1 MQQSYINDLYQE
13 WFDHHVREVY
23 RHYEENVVAP
33 AEKELFHCFRG
44 IHIAFKAE
52 IDDPLRHRYFKGFK
66 VTDTKPSIKGTYHAG
81 NISIGPHPTLA
92 IKIDKDIATIVFYET
107 NRCESKS
114 IREANRDSFVG
125 IERFLDNDRVIYAL
139 RYFNDN
145 FCIEKYNITTL
156 MSLGID
162 LIGEAIYALYDIF
175 DKINRGEVTFRT
187 PINLIRDRILIG
199 EDKDDVKK
207 HLRALYP
214 FVDPM
219 VYEDLCSLYWD
230 SVSFIRDLLD
240 SRDSS
245 NDYYNFRSPD
255 DYATRIN
262 KNALKVREDFYR
274 LDYGDRIYE
283 VDITNR
289 TFKVTKGHEVSKGP
303 EYRGYDIDDLVPT
316 VLFILSPEQ
325 TSDIDCLE
333 VLKRIRH
340 YLKTALLR
348 IETLTLITSP

>member
-13 WFDHHVREVY
+13 WFDHHVIEVY

-33 AEKELFHCFRG
+33 AEKELFCCFRG

-66 VTDTKPSIKGTYHAG
+66 VTDTKPSMKGTYHAG
-81 NISIGPHPTLA
+81 NTSIGPHPTLA
-92 IKIDKDIATIVFYET
+92 IKIDKDITTIVFHE
-107 NRCESKS
+107 CEAK
-114 IREANRDSFVG
+114 RDSFVG
-125 IERFLDNDRVIYAL
+125 IERFLDNDRIVYAL

-145 FCIEKYNITTL
+145 SSIEKYNITTV

-162 LIGEAIYALYDIF
+162 LIGEAIYALYEIF
-175 DKINRGEVTFRT
+175 AKINRGEVTFRT
-187 PINLIRDRILIG
+187 PMNLIRDRILIG

-214 FVDPM
+214 FVDHT

-230 SVSFIRDLLD
+230 SVFFIRDLLC

-245 NDYYNFRSPD
+245 NDYYNFRSPY

-289 TFKVTKGHEVSKGP
+289 TFKVSKGP
-303 EYRGYDIDDLVPT
+303 EYRDHDVDDLVPT
-316 VLFILSPEQ
+316 VLYILSPEQ
-325 TSDIDCLE
+325 TSDIDCIE

-348 IETLTLITSP
+348 VETLTLITSP

>member
-13 WFDHHVREVY
+13 WFDRYAIEVY
-23 RHYEENVVAP
+23 RHYEEHIVP
-33 AEKELFHCFRG
+33 QPEEELFCCFRG

-66 VTDTKPSIKGTYHAG
+66 VTDTKPSMKGTYHAG

-92 IKIDKDIATIVFYET
+92 IKIDNDYTTIVFYE
-107 NRCESKS
+107 CEAK
-114 IREANRDSFVG
+114 RDSFVG
-125 IERFLDNDRVIYAL
+125 IERFLDNDRIVYAL

-145 FCIEKYNITTL
+145 SSIEKYNITTL

-162 LIGEAIYALYDIF
+162 LIGEAIYALYEIF
-175 DKINRGEVTFRT
+175 AKINRGEVTFRT
-187 PINLIRDRILIG
+187 PINLIQDRILIG

-207 HLRALYP
+207 NLRTLYP
-214 FVDPM
+214 FMDPT

-230 SVSFIRDLLD
+230 SVFFIRDLLC

-274 LDYGDRIYE
+274 LDYEDSIYE
-283 VDITNR
+283 VDLTNR
-289 TFKVTKGHEVSKGP
+289 TFKVSKGP
-303 EYRGYDIDDLVPT
+303 EYRGYDVDDLVPT
-316 VLFILSPEQ
+316 VLYILSPEQ
-325 TSDIDCLE
+325 TSDIDCFE

-348 IETLTLITSP
+348 VETLTLITSP

>member
-1 MQQSYINDLYQE
+1 M
-13 WFDHHVREVY
+13 
-23 RHYEENVVAP
+23 VAP
-33 AEKELFHCFRG
+33 AEKELFRCFRG

-66 VTDTKPSIKGTYHAG
+66 VTDTKPSMKGTYHAG
-81 NISIGPHPTLA
+81 NTSIGPHPTLA
-92 IKIDKDIATIVFYET
+92 IKIDKDITTIVFYE
-107 NRCESKS
+107 CEAK
-114 IREANRDSFVG
+114 RNSFVG
-125 IERFLDNDRVIYAL
+125 IERFLDNDRIVYAL

-162 LIGEAIYALYDIF
+162 LIGETIYALYEIF
-175 DKINRGEVTFRT
+175 DKINLGEVTFRT
-187 PINLIRDRILIG
+187 PINLIKDRILIG
-199 EDKDDVKK
+199 EDKDDIQKY
-207 HLRALYP
+207 LRALYP
-214 FVDPM
+214 FMDPM

-230 SVSFIRDLLD
+230 SVFFIRDLLC

-274 LDYGDRIYE
+274 LDYGDSIYE
-283 VDITNR
+283 VDLTNR
-289 TFKVTKGHEVSKGP
+289 TFKVSKGP
-303 EYRGYDIDDLVPT
+303 EYRDHDVDDLVPT

-325 TSDIDCLE
+325 TVDMDCFE
-333 VLKRIRH
+333 TLKRIHH

-348 IETLTLITSP
+348 VETLTLITSP

>member
-13 WFDHHVREVY
+13 WYDRHVRVVY
-23 RHYEENVVAP
+23 QHYEEHIVP
-33 AEKELFHCFRG
+33 QPEEELFRCFRE

-66 VTDTKPSIKGTYHAG
+66 VTDTKPSMKGTYHAG

-92 IKIDKDIATIVFYET
+92 IKIDNDHTTIVFH
-107 NRCESKS
+107 
-114 IREANRDSFVG
+114 EANRDSFVG
-125 IERFLDNDRVIYAL
+125 IERFLDNDRLVYAL
-139 RYFNDN
+139 RYFNDNSSIEDN
-145 FCIEKYNITTL
+145 FCIEKYNITTVE
-156 MSLGID
+156 SLGID
-162 LIGEAIYALYDIF
+162 LIGEAIYALYEIF

-187 PINLIRDRILIG
+187 PMNLIRDRILIG
-199 EDKDDVKK
+199 EDKDDIQR

-214 FVDPM
+214 FVDPV
-219 VYEDLCSLYWD
+219 VYEDLCNLYWD
-230 SVSFIRDLLD
+230 SVFFVRDLLCN
-240 SRDSS
+240 RDSS
-245 NDYYNFRSPD
+245 NDDYNFRSPD

-262 KNALKVREDFYR
+262 KNAIKVREDFYR
-274 LDYGDRIYE
+274 LDYGDSIYE
-283 VDITNR
+283 VDLTNR
-289 TFKVTKGHEVSKGP
+289 TFKVSKGP
-303 EYRGYDIDDLVPT
+303 EYRGYDVDDLVPT

-325 TSDIDCLE
+325 TTDIDCIE

>member
-1 MQQSYINDLYQE
+1 MMQQSYINDLYQE

-23 RHYEENVVAP
+23 RHYEENVVAS

-66 VTDTKPSIKGTYHAG
+66 VTDTKPSIKGTYHVG

-92 IKIDKDIATIVFYET
+92 IKIDKDITTIVFY
-107 NRCESKS
+107 
-114 IREANRDSFVG
+114 EANRDSFVG
-125 IERFLDNDRVIYAL
+125 IERFLDNDRLVYAL

-145 FCIEKYNITTL
+145 FCVEKYNITTL

-162 LIGEAIYALYDIF
+162 LIGEAIYALYEIF
-175 DKINRGEVTFRT
+175 AKINRGEVTFKT

-214 FVDPM
+214 FVDHT

-230 SVSFIRDLLD
+230 SASFIRDLLD

-245 NDYYNFRSPD
+245 SDYYNFRSPYD
-255 DYATRIN
+255 HATCIN

-283 VDITNR
+283 VDLTNR
-289 TFKVTKGHEVSKGP
+289 TFKVSKGP
-303 EYRGYDIDDLVPT
+303 EYHGYDVDELVPA
-316 VLFILSPEQ
+316 VLYILSPEQ
-325 TSDIDCLE
+325 TSDIDCIE

>member
-13 WFDHHVREVY
+13 WFDHHVIEVY
-23 RHYEENVVAP
+23 RHYEDNVVAP
-33 AEKELFHCFRG
+33 AEKELFRCFRG

-66 VTDTKPSIKGTYHAG
+66 VTDTKPSMKGIYHAG

-92 IKIDKDIATIVFYET
+92 IKIDKDITTIVFHE
-107 NRCESKS
+107 CEAK
-114 IREANRDSFVG
+114 RNNFVG
-125 IERFLDNDRVIYAL
+125 IERFLDNDRLVYAL

-162 LIGEAIYALYDIF
+162 LIGEAIYALYEIF
-175 DKINRGEVTFRT
+175 DKINCGLVTFKT

-207 HLRALYP
+207 HLITLYP
-214 FVDPM
+214 FMDPM

-230 SVSFIRDLLD
+230 SVFFIRDLLD

-245 NDYYNFRSPD
+245 NDYYNFRSPYD
-255 DYATRIN
+255 HATCIN
-262 KNALKVREDFYR
+262 KNALKVREDFYS

-289 TFKVTKGHEVSKGP
+289 TFKVSKGP
-303 EYRGYDIDDLVPT
+303 EYRGYDVDDLVPT
-316 VLFILSPEQ
+316 VLYILSPEQ
-325 TSDIDCLE
+325 TSDIDCIE

-348 IETLTLITSP
+348 VETLTLITSP

>member
-13 WFDHHVREVY
+13 WFDRYAIEVY
-23 RHYEENVVAP
+23 RHYEECVAVAS
-33 AEKELFHCFRG
+33 AEKELFRCFRG

-52 IDDPLRHRYFKGFK
+52 IDDPLRHRYFKGFN
-66 VTDTKPSIKGTYHAG
+66 VTDTKPSMKGTYHAG
-81 NISIGPHPTLA
+81 NTSIGPHPTLA
-92 IKIDKDIATIVFYET
+92 IKIHKDTTRIVFHEA
-107 NRCESKS
+107 SK
-114 IREANRDSFVG
+114 DSFVG
-125 IERFLDNDRVIYAL
+125 VERFLDTDRVIYTL
-139 RYFNDN
+139 KYFKDN
-145 FCIEKYNITTL
+145 FSVEKYNIATPQ
-156 MSLGID
+156 SIGID
-162 LIGEAIYALYDIF
+162 LIGEAVYALYEIF
-175 DKINRGEVTFRT
+175 AKINSGEVTFKT

-199 EDKDDVKK
+199 ENEHDVKK

-214 FVDPM
+214 FVDHT

-240 SRDSS
+240 GRDSS
-245 NDYYNFRSPD
+245 SDDYNFRSPD

-274 LDYGDRIYE
+274 LDYGDNIYE
-283 VDITNR
+283 VDLTNR

-303 EYRGYDIDDLVPT
+303 EYRDHDVDDLVPT

-325 TSDIDCLE
+325 TVDMDCFE
-333 VLKRIRH
+333 TLKRIHH

-348 IETLTLITSP
+348 VETLTLITSP

>member
-1 MQQSYINDLYQE
+1 MQQRYINDLYQE
-13 WFDHHVREVY
+13 WFDHHVIEVY
-23 RHYEENVVAP
+23 RHYEECVAVAP
-33 AEKELFHCFRG
+33 AEKELFRCFRG

-66 VTDTKPSIKGTYHAG
+66 VTDTKPSMKGTYHAG
-81 NISIGPHPTLA
+81 NTSIGPHPTLA
-92 IKIDKDIATIVFYET
+92 IKIDKDITTIIFYEAKR
-107 NRCESKS
+107 N
-114 IREANRDSFVG
+114 NFVG
-125 IERFLDNDRVIYAL
+125 IERFLDNDRLVYAL

-162 LIGEAIYALYDIF
+162 LIGEAIYALYEIF
-175 DKINRGEVTFRT
+175 AKINCGLVTFKT

-199 EDKDDVKK
+199 DDKDDVKK
-207 HLRALYP
+207 HLRTLYL

-230 SVSFIRDLLD
+230 SVFFIRDLLC

-274 LDYGDRIYE
+274 LDYEDSIYE
-283 VDITNR
+283 VDLTNR
-289 TFKVTKGHEVSKGP
+289 TFKVSKGP
-303 EYRGYDIDDLVPT
+303 EYRGYDVDDLVPT
-316 VLFILSPEQ
+316 VLYILSPEQ
-325 TSDIDCLE
+325 TSDIDCFE

-348 IETLTLITSP
+348 VETLTLITSP

>member
-33 AEKELFHCFRG
+33 AEKELFRCFRG

-66 VTDTKPSIKGTYHAG
+66 VTDTKPSMKGTYHAG
-81 NISIGPHPTLA
+81 NTSIGPHPTLA
-92 IKIDKDIATIVFYET
+92 IKIDKDITTIVFHE
-107 NRCESKS
+107 CEAK
-114 IREANRDSFVG
+114 RDSFVG
-125 IERFLDNDRVIYAL
+125 IERFLDNGRIVYAL

-162 LIGEAIYALYDIF
+162 LIGEAIYALYEIF
-175 DKINRGEVTFRT
+175 DKINCGLVTFRT

-214 FVDPM
+214 FVDHT

-230 SVSFIRDLLD
+230 SVFFIRDLLC

-245 NDYYNFRSPD
+245 NDYYNFRSPYD
-255 DYATRIN
+255 HATCIN

-283 VDITNR
+283 VDLTNR
-289 TFKVTKGHEVSKGP
+289 TFKVSKGP
-303 EYRGYDIDDLVPT
+303 EYRGYDVDDLVPT

-340 YLKTALLR
+340 YLKTVLLR
-348 IETLTLITSP
+348 VETLTLITPP

>member
-1 MQQSYINDLYQE
+1 L
-13 WFDHHVREVY
+13 
-23 RHYEENVVAP
+23 P
-33 AEKELFHCFRG
+33 
-44 IHIAFKAE
+44 
-52 IDDPLRHRYFKGFK
+52 
-66 VTDTKPSIKGTYHAG
+66 
-81 NISIGPHPTLA
+81 
-92 IKIDKDIATIVFYET
+92 
-107 NRCESKS
+107 
-114 IREANRDSFVG
+114 EAKRNNFVG
-125 IERFLDNDRVIYAL
+125 IERFLDNDRIVYAL

-162 LIGEAIYALYDIF
+162 LIGEAIYALYEIF
-175 DKINRGEVTFRT
+175 DKINCGLVTFKT

-214 FVDPM
+214 FVDPT

-230 SVSFIRDLLD
+230 SVFFIRDLLD
-240 SRDSS
+240 SRDSLS
-245 NDYYNFRSPD
+245 DYYNFRSPYD
-255 DYATRIN
+255 HATCIN

-283 VDITNR
+283 VDLTNR
-289 TFKVTKGHEVSKGP
+289 TFKVSKGQ
-303 EYRGYDIDDLVPT
+303 EYRGYDVDDLVPT
-316 VLFILSPEQ
+316 VLYILSPEQ
-325 TSDIDCLE
+325 TSDIDCIE

-348 IETLTLITSP
+348 VETLTLITSP

>member
-1 MQQSYINDLYQE
+1 MQQRYINDLYQE
-13 WFDHHVREVY
+13 WFDHHVIEVY
-23 RHYEENVVAP
+23 RHYEECVAVAP
-33 AEKELFHCFRG
+33 AEKELFRCFRG

-66 VTDTKPSIKGTYHAG
+66 VTDTKPSMKGTYHAG
-81 NISIGPHPTLA
+81 NTSIGPHPTLA
-92 IKIDKDIATIVFYET
+92 IKIDKDITTIIFYEAKR
-107 NRCESKS
+107 N
-114 IREANRDSFVG
+114 NFVG
-125 IERFLDNDRVIYAL
+125 IERFLDNDRLVYAL

-145 FCIEKYNITTL
+145 FCVEKYNITTL

-162 LIGEAIYALYDIF
+162 LIGEAIYALYEIF
-175 DKINRGEVTFRT
+175 DKINCGLVTFRT

-207 HLRALYP
+207 YLRTLYP
-214 FVDPM
+214 FMDPT

-230 SVSFIRDLLD
+230 SVFFIRDLLD

-274 LDYGDRIYE
+274 LDYGNSIYE
-283 VDITNR
+283 VDLTNR
-289 TFKVTKGHEVSKGP
+289 TFKVSKGP
-303 EYRGYDIDDLVPT
+303 EYRDHGVDDLVPT

-333 VLKRIRH
+333 ALKRIHH

-348 IETLTLITSP
+348 VETLTLITSP

>member
-1 MQQSYINDLYQE
+1 MMQQKYINDLYQE
-13 WFDHHVREVY
+13 WFDHHVKEVY

-33 AEKELFHCFRG
+33 AEKELLRCFRE

-52 IDDPLRHRYFKGFK
+52 IDDPLRHRYFRGFK

-92 IKIDKDIATIVFYET
+92 IKIDNDHTTIVFYE
-107 NRCESKS
+107 CEAK
-114 IREANRDSFVG
+114 RNNFVG
-125 IERFLDNDRVIYAL
+125 IERFLDNDRIVYAL

-162 LIGEAIYALYDIF
+162 LIGEAIYALYEIF
-175 DKINRGEVTFRT
+175 DKINCGLVTFKT

-207 HLRALYP
+207 HLRTLYP

-219 VYEDLCSLYWD
+219 VYEDLCNLYWD
-230 SVSFIRDLLD
+230 SASFIRDLLD

-245 NDYYNFRSPD
+245 NDYYNFRSPYD
-255 DYATRIN
+255 HATCIN

-283 VDITNR
+283 VDLTNR
-289 TFKVTKGHEVSKGP
+289 TFKVSKGP
-303 EYRGYDIDDLVPT
+303 EYRGYDVDDLVPT
-316 VLFILSPEQ
+316 VLYILSPEQ
-325 TSDIDCLE
+325 TSDIDCIE

-348 IETLTLITSP
+348 VETLTLITSP

>member
-13 WFDHHVREVY
+13 WFDHHVIEVY
-23 RHYEENVVAP
+23 RHYEDNVVAP
-33 AEKELFHCFRG
+33 AEKELFRCFRG

-66 VTDTKPSIKGTYHAG
+66 VTDTKPSMKGTYHAG

-92 IKIDKDIATIVFYET
+92 IKIDKDITTIVF
-107 NRCESKS
+107 CEAK
-114 IREANRDSFVG
+114 RDSFVG
-125 IERFLDNDRVIYAL
+125 IERFLDNDRIVYAL

-162 LIGEAIYALYDIF
+162 LIGEAIYALYEIF
-175 DKINRGEVTFRT
+175 DKINCGLVTFKT
-187 PINLIRDRILIG
+187 PINLIMDRILIG
-199 EDKDDVKK
+199 EDEDDVKK
-207 HLRALYP
+207 HLRTLYP
-214 FVDPM
+214 FVDPT

-230 SVSFIRDLLD
+230 TASFIRDLLD

-245 NDYYNFRSPD
+245 SDYYNFRSPD
-255 DYATRIN
+255 DYATHIN
-262 KNALKVREDFYR
+262 KNVLKVREDFYR

-283 VDITNR
+283 VDLTNR
-289 TFKVTKGHEVSKGP
+289 TFKVSKGP
-303 EYRGYDIDDLVPT
+303 EYRGYDVDDLVPT

-325 TSDIDCLE
+325 TSDINGIE

-348 IETLTLITSP
+348 VETLTLITSP

>member
-13 WFDHHVREVY
+13 WFDHHVIEVY
-23 RHYEENVVAP
+23 RHYEECVAVAP
-33 AEKELFHCFRG
+33 AEKELFRCFRG

-66 VTDTKPSIKGTYHAG
+66 VTDTKPSMKGTYHAG
-81 NISIGPHPTLA
+81 NTSIGPHPTLA
-92 IKIDKDIATIVFYET
+92 IKIDKDITTIVFHE
-107 NRCESKS
+107 CEAK
-114 IREANRDSFVG
+114 RNNFVG
-125 IERFLDNDRVIYAL
+125 IERFLDNDRLVYAL

-145 FCIEKYNITTL
+145 FCVEKYNITTL

-162 LIGEAIYALYDIF
+162 LIGEAIYALYEIF
-175 DKINRGEVTFRT
+175 DKINCGLVTFKT

-199 EDKDDVKK
+199 EDKDDIQK

-214 FVDPM
+214 FVETM

-230 SVSFIRDLLD
+230 SVFFIRDLLC

-274 LDYGDRIYE
+274 LDYEDSIYE
-283 VDITNR
+283 VDLTNR
-289 TFKVTKGHEVSKGP
+289 TFKVNKGP
-303 EYRGYDIDDLVPT
+303 EYRGYDVDDLVPT
-316 VLFILSPEQ
+316 VLYILSPEQ
-325 TSDIDCLE
+325 TSDIDCIE

-348 IETLTLITSP
+348 VETLTLITSP

>member
-13 WFDHHVREVY
+13 WFDRYAIEVY

-33 AEKELFHCFRG
+33 AEKELFRCFRG

-66 VTDTKPSIKGTYHAG
+66 VTDTKPSMKGTYHAG
-81 NISIGPHPTLA
+81 NTSIGPHPTLA
-92 IKIDKDIATIVFYET
+92 IKIDKDITTIVF
-107 NRCESKS
+107 CE
-114 IREANRDSFVG
+114 AMRDSFVG
-125 IERFLDNDRVIYAL
+125 IERFLDNDRLVYAL

-162 LIGEAIYALYDIF
+162 LIGEAIYALYEIF
-175 DKINRGEVTFRT
+175 DKINCGLVTFRT

-207 HLRALYP
+207 NLRTLYP

-230 SVSFIRDLLD
+230 SVFFIRDLLD

-245 NDYYNFRSPD
+245 NDYYNFRSPSD
-255 DYATRIN
+255 GTIRIN

-283 VDITNR
+283 VDLTNR
-289 TFKVTKGHEVSKGP
+289 TFKVSKGP
-303 EYRGYDIDDLVPT
+303 EYRGYDVDDLVPT
-316 VLFILSPEQ
+316 VLYILSPEQ
-325 TSDIDCLE
+325 TSDIDCIE
-333 VLKRIRH
+333 TLKRIHH

-348 IETLTLITSP
+348 VETLTLITSP

>member
-13 WFDHHVREVY
+13 WFDHYVIEVY

-33 AEKELFHCFRG
+33 AEKELFRCFRG

-66 VTDTKPSIKGTYHAG
+66 VTDTKPSMKGTYHAG
-81 NISIGPHPTLA
+81 NTSIGPHPTLA
-92 IKIDKDIATIVFYET
+92 IKIDKDITTIVFYE
-107 NRCESKS
+107 CEAK
-114 IREANRDSFVG
+114 RNSFVG
-125 IERFLDNDRVIYAL
+125 IERFLDNDRIVYAL

-162 LIGEAIYALYDIF
+162 LIGEAIYALYEIF
-175 DKINRGEVTFRT
+175 AKINRGEVTFKT

-207 HLRALYP
+207 HLRTLYP

-230 SVSFIRDLLD
+230 SVFFIRDLLCG
-240 SRDSS
+240 RDSS
-245 NDYYNFRSPD
+245 NDYYSYRSPD

-274 LDYGDRIYE
+274 LDYGDSIYE
-283 VDITNR
+283 VDLTNR
-289 TFKVTKGHEVSKGP
+289 TFKVSKGP
-303 EYRGYDIDDLVPT
+303 EYRDHDVDDLVPT

-325 TSDIDCLE
+325 TVDMDCFE
-333 VLKRIRH
+333 TLKRIHH

-348 IETLTLITSP
+348 VETLTLITSP

>member
-33 AEKELFHCFRG
+33 AEKELFRCFRG

-52 IDDPLRHRYFKGFK
+52 IDDPLRHRYFKGFR
-66 VTDTKPSIKGTYHAG
+66 VTDTKPSMKGTYHAG
-81 NISIGPHPTLA
+81 NTSIGPHSTLA
-92 IKIDKDIATIVFYET
+92 IKIDKDITTIVFHE
-107 NRCESKS
+107 CEA
-114 IREANRDSFVG
+114 RRDSFVG

-175 DKINRGEVTFRT
+175 DKINCGLVTFRT

-207 HLRALYP
+207 HLRTLYP
-214 FVDPM
+214 FMDPT

-230 SVSFIRDLLD
+230 SVFFIRDLLD

-245 NDYYNFRSPD
+245 NDYYNFRSPYD
-255 DYATRIN
+255 HATCIN

-283 VDITNR
+283 VDLTNR
-289 TFKVTKGHEVSKGP
+289 TFKVTKGP
-303 EYRGYDIDDLVPT
+303 EYRGYDVDDLVPT
-316 VLFILSPEQ
+316 VLYILSPEQ
-325 TSDIDCLE
+325 TSDIDCIE

-348 IETLTLITSP
+348 VETLTLITSP

>member
-13 WFDHHVREVY
+13 WFDHHVIEVY
-23 RHYEENVVAP
+23 RHYEDNIVAP
-33 AEKELFHCFRG
+33 AEKELFRCFRG

-66 VTDTKPSIKGTYHAG
+66 ATDTKPSMKGTYHAG

-92 IKIDKDIATIVFYET
+92 IKIDKDTTTIVFH
-107 NRCESKS
+107 
-114 IREANRDSFVG
+114 EAKRDSFVG
-125 IERFLDNDRVIYAL
+125 IERFLDNDHLVYAL

-162 LIGEAIYALYDIF
+162 LIGEAIYALYEIF
-175 DKINRGEVTFRT
+175 AKINRDEVTFRT
-187 PINLIRDRILIG
+187 PMNLIRDRILIG

-207 HLRALYP
+207 HLRVLYP
-214 FVDPM
+214 FMKPM
-219 VYEDLCSLYWD
+219 VYEDLCNLYWD
-230 SVSFIRDLLD
+230 SVFFVRGLLVDRDA
-240 SRDSS
+240 SS
-245 NDYYNFRSPD
+245 DYYHYKGPD

-274 LDYGDRIYE
+274 LDYGDNIYE
-283 VDITNR
+283 VDLTNR
-289 TFKVTKGHEVSKGP
+289 TFKVSKGP
-303 EYRGYDIDDLVPT
+303 EYRDHDVDDLVPT

-325 TSDIDCLE
+325 TSDMDCFE

-348 IETLTLITSP
+348 VETLTLITSP

>member
-13 WFDHHVREVY
+13 WFDHHVIEVY
-23 RHYEENVVAP
+23 RHYEECVAVAP
-33 AEKELFHCFRG
+33 AEKELFRCFRG

-66 VTDTKPSIKGTYHAG
+66 VTDTKPSMKGTYHAG
-81 NISIGPHPTLA
+81 NTSIGPHPTLA
-92 IKIDKDIATIVFYET
+92 IKIDKDITTIVF
-107 NRCESKS
+107 CEAK
-114 IREANRDSFVG
+114 RDGFVG
-125 IERFLDNDRVIYAL
+125 IERFLDNDRLVYAL

-162 LIGEAIYALYDIF
+162 LIGEAIYALYEIF
-175 DKINRGEVTFRT
+175 AKINRGEVTFRT

-199 EDKDDVKK
+199 EDKDDIQKY
-207 HLRALYP
+207 LRALYP
-214 FVDPM
+214 FMDPT

-230 SVSFIRDLLD
+230 SVSFIRDLLC

-245 NDYYNFRSPD
+245 NDHYNFRSPD

-274 LDYGDRIYE
+274 LDYGDNIYE
-283 VDITNR
+283 VDLTNR
-289 TFKVTKGHEVSKGP
+289 TFKVTKGP
-303 EYRGYDIDDLVPT
+303 EYRGYDIDDLVPA
-316 VLFILSPEQ
+316 VLYILSPEQ
-325 TSDIDCLE
+325 TRDIDCFE
-333 VLKRIRH
+333 VLKRIQH

>member
-1 MQQSYINDLYQE
+1 MQQSYINDFYQE

-23 RHYEENVVAP
+23 RHYEECVAVAP
-33 AEKELFHCFRG
+33 AEKELFRCFRG

-52 IDDPLRHRYFKGFK
+52 IDDPLRHRYFRGFK
-66 VTDTKPSIKGTYHAG
+66 VTDTKPSMKGTYHAG
-81 NISIGPHPTLA
+81 NTSIGPHPTLA
-92 IKIDKDIATIVFYET
+92 IKIDKDITTIVF
-107 NRCESKS
+107 CEC
-114 IREANRDSFVG
+114 EAKRNSFVG
-125 IERFLDNDRVIYAL
+125 IERFLDNDRLVYAL

-162 LIGEAIYALYDIF
+162 LIGEAIYALYEIF
-175 DKINRGEVTFRT
+175 DKINLGEVTFRT

-199 EDKDDVKK
+199 EDKDDIQK
-207 HLRALYP
+207 HLRTLYP
-214 FVDPM
+214 FVEPV

-230 SVSFIRDLLD
+230 SVSFIRDLLC

-255 DYATRIN
+255 DYAARIN
-262 KNALKVREDFYR
+262 KNTLKVREDFYR
-274 LDYGDRIYE
+274 LDYEDSIYE
-283 VDITNR
+283 VDLTNR

-303 EYRGYDIDDLVPT
+303 EYRDHGVDDLVPT

-325 TSDIDCLE
+325 TADIDCFE

-348 IETLTLITSP
+348 VETLTLITSP

>member
-1 MQQSYINDLYQE
+1 MQQRYINDLYQE
-13 WFDHHVREVY
+13 WFDKYVIEVY
-23 RHYEENVVAP
+23 RHYEECVAVAP
-33 AEKELFHCFRG
+33 AEKELFRCFRG

-52 IDDPLRHRYFKGFK
+52 IDDPLRHRYFKGFR
-66 VTDTKPSIKGTYHAG
+66 VTNTKPSMKGTYHAG

-92 IKIDKDIATIVFYET
+92 IKIDKDHTTIVFYEA
-107 NRCESKS
+107 KS

-125 IERFLDNDRVIYAL
+125 IERFLDNDRLVYAL

-145 FCIEKYNITTL
+145 FSIEDNFCVEKYNITTL

-162 LIGEAIYALYDIF
+162 LIGEAIYALYEIF
-175 DKINRGEVTFRT
+175 DKINCGLVTFRT

-199 EDKDDVKK
+199 EDKDDIQKY
-207 HLRALYP
+207 LRTLYP
-214 FVDPM
+214 FMDPT

-230 SVSFIRDLLD
+230 SVFFIRDLLC

-274 LDYGDRIYE
+274 LDYEDSIYE
-283 VDITNR
+283 VDLTNR
-289 TFKVTKGHEVSKGP
+289 TFKVSKGP
-303 EYRGYDIDDLVPT
+303 EYRISDVDDLVPT
-316 VLFILSPEQ
+316 VLYILSPEQ
-325 TSDIDCLE
+325 TSDIDCIE

-348 IETLTLITSP
+348 VETLTLITSP

>member
-13 WFDHHVREVY
+13 WFDHHVIEVY

-33 AEKELFHCFRG
+33 AEKELFRCFRG

-66 VTDTKPSIKGTYHAG
+66 VTDTKPSMKGTYHAG

-92 IKIDKDIATIVFYET
+92 IKIDKDITTIVFHEA
-107 NRCESKS
+107 KS

-125 IERFLDNDRVIYAL
+125 IERFLDNDRLVYAL

-162 LIGEAIYALYDIF
+162 LIGEAIYALYEIF
-175 DKINRGEVTFRT
+175 AKINRGEVTFKT
-187 PINLIRDRILIG
+187 PISLIRDRILIG

-207 HLRALYP
+207 NLRTLYP
-214 FVDPM
+214 FMDPT

-230 SVSFIRDLLD
+230 SVFFIRDLLD

-245 NDYYNFRSPD
+245 NDYYNFRSPYD
-255 DYATRIN
+255 HATCIN

-283 VDITNR
+283 VDLTER
-289 TFKVTKGHEVSKGP
+289 TFKVSKGP
-303 EYRGYDIDDLVPT
+303 EYRGYDVDDLVPT
-316 VLFILSPEQ
+316 VLYILSPEQ
-325 TSDIDCLE
+325 TSDVDCFE

>member
-1 MQQSYINDLYQE
+1 MQQRYINDLYQE
-13 WFDHHVREVY
+13 WFDHHVIEVY
-23 RHYEENVVAP
+23 RHYEECVAVAP
-33 AEKELFHCFRG
+33 AEKELFRCFRG

-52 IDDPLRHRYFKGFK
+52 IDDPLRHRYFKGFR
-66 VTDTKPSIKGTYHAG
+66 VTDTKPSMKGTYHAG
-81 NISIGPHPTLA
+81 NTSIGPHPTLA
-92 IKIDKDIATIVFYET
+92 IKIDKDITTIVFHE
-107 NRCESKS
+107 CEAK
-114 IREANRDSFVG
+114 RDSFVG

-145 FCIEKYNITTL
+145 SSIEDNFCVEKYNITTL

-162 LIGEAIYALYDIF
+162 LIGEAIYALYEIF
-175 DKINRGEVTFRT
+175 DKINCGLVTFRT

-207 HLRALYP
+207 NLRTLYP
-214 FVDPM
+214 FMDPT

-230 SVSFIRDLLD
+230 SVFFIRDLLD

-245 NDYYNFRSPD
+245 SDDYNFRSPD

-283 VDITNR
+283 VDLTNR
-289 TFKVTKGHEVSKGP
+289 TFKVTKGP
-303 EYRGYDIDDLVPT
+303 EYRGYDIDDLVPA
-316 VLFILSPEQ
+316 VLYILSPEQ
-325 TSDIDCLE
+325 TADIDCFE
-333 VLKRIRH
+333 VLKRIQH

>member
-1 MQQSYINDLYQE
+1 MQQRYINDLYQE
-13 WFDHHVREVY
+13 WFDKYVIEVY

-33 AEKELFHCFRG
+33 AEKELFRCFRG

-66 VTDTKPSIKGTYHAG
+66 VIDTKPSIKGTYHAG
-81 NISIGPHPTLA
+81 NISVGPHSTLA
-92 IKIDKDIATIVFYET
+92 IKIDKDTTTIVFHE
-107 NRCESKS
+107 CEAK
-114 IREANRDSFVG
+114 RNNFVG
-125 IERFLDNDRVIYAL
+125 IERFLDNDRLVYAL

-145 FCIEKYNITTL
+145 FCVEKYNITTL

-162 LIGEAIYALYDIF
+162 LIGEAIYALYEIF
-175 DKINRGEVTFRT
+175 DKINCGLVTFKT

-199 EDKDDVKK
+199 EDKDDIQK

-214 FVDPM
+214 FVETM

-230 SVSFIRDLLD
+230 SVFFIRDLLC

-274 LDYGDRIYE
+274 LDYGNSIYE
-283 VDITNR
+283 VDLTNR
-289 TFKVTKGHEVSKGP
+289 TFKVTKGP
-303 EYRGYDIDDLVPT
+303 EYRGYDIDDLVPA

-325 TSDIDCLE
+325 TADIDCFE
-333 VLKRIRH
+333 VLKRIHH

-348 IETLTLITSP
+348 VETLTLITSP

>member
-13 WFDHHVREVY
+13 WFDRYAIEVY

-33 AEKELFHCFRG
+33 AEKELFRCFRG

-66 VTDTKPSIKGTYHAG
+66 VTDTKPSMKGTYHAG
-81 NISIGPHPTLA
+81 NTSIGPHPTLA
-92 IKIDKDIATIVFYET
+92 IKIDKDITTIVFHE
-107 NRCESKS
+107 CEAK
-114 IREANRDSFVG
+114 RDSFVG
-125 IERFLDNDRVIYAL
+125 IERFLDNDRIVYAL

-162 LIGEAIYALYDIF
+162 LIGEAIYALYEIF
-175 DKINRGEVTFRT
+175 DKINSGEVTFKT

-199 EDKDDVKK
+199 EDKDDIQK
-207 HLRALYP
+207 HLRTLYP
-214 FVDPM
+214 FVEPM

-230 SVSFIRDLLD
+230 SVSFIRDFLC

-245 NDYYNFRSPD
+245 NDYYSYRSPD
-255 DYATRIN
+255 DYATCIN
-262 KNALKVREDFYR
+262 KNALKVRDDFYR
-274 LDYGDRIYE
+274 LDYGDSIYE
-283 VDITNR
+283 VDLTNR
-289 TFKVTKGHEVSKGP
+289 TFKVTEGP
-303 EYRGYDIDDLVPT
+303 EYRDHDVDDLVPT
-316 VLFILSPEQ
+316 ILFILSPEQ
-325 TSDIDCLE
+325 TVDIDCIE
-333 VLKRIRH
+333 VLKRIRY

-348 IETLTLITSP
+348 VETLTLITSP

>member
-23 RHYEENVVAP
+23 RHYEECVAVAP
-33 AEKELFHCFRG
+33 AEKELFRCFRG

-66 VTDTKPSIKGTYHAG
+66 VTDTKPSMKGTYHAG
-81 NISIGPHPTLA
+81 NTSIGPHPTLA
-92 IKIDKDIATIVFYET
+92 IKIDKDITTIVFYEA
-107 NRCESKS
+107 NRCEAKS
-114 IREANRDSFVG
+114 VREANRDSFVG
-125 IERFLDNDRVIYAL
+125 IERFLDNDRFVYTL

-145 FCIEKYNITTL
+145 FCVEKYNITTL

-162 LIGEAIYALYDIF
+162 LIGEAIYALYEIF
-175 DKINRGEVTFRT
+175 DKINCGLVTFKT

-199 EDKDDVKK
+199 EDKDDIQK
-207 HLRALYP
+207 HLRTLYP
-214 FVDPM
+214 FVEPM

-230 SVSFIRDLLD
+230 SVFFIRDLLC

-245 NDYYNFRSPD
+245 NDYYSYKGPD

-262 KNALKVREDFYR
+262 KNVLKVREDFYR
-274 LDYGDRIYE
+274 LDYGDSIYE
-283 VDITNR
+283 VDLTNR
-289 TFKVTKGHEVSKGP
+289 TFKVGKGP
-303 EYRGYDIDDLVPT
+303 EYRDHDVDDLVPT
-316 VLFILSPEQ
+316 VLFILSHEQ
-325 TSDIDCLE
+325 TADIDCFE

-348 IETLTLITSP
+348 VETLTLITSP

>member
-13 WFDHHVREVY
+13 WFEHYVIEVY
-23 RHYEENVVAP
+23 RHYEDNIVAP
-33 AEKELFHCFRG
+33 AEKELFRCFRG

-52 IDDPLRHRYFKGFK
+52 IEDPLRHRYFKGFK
-66 VTDTKPSIKGTYHAG
+66 VTDIKPSIKGTYHAG
-81 NISIGPHPTLA
+81 NTSIGPHPTLA
-92 IKIDKDIATIVFYET
+92 IKIDKDITTIVF
-107 NRCESKS
+107 CEAK
-114 IREANRDSFVG
+114 RDSFVG
-125 IERFLDNDRVIYAL
+125 IERFLDNDRLVYAL

-162 LIGEAIYALYDIF
+162 LIGEAIYALYEIF
-175 DKINRGEVTFRT
+175 AKINRGEVTFRI
-187 PINLIRDRILIG
+187 PMNLIRDRILIG
-199 EDKDDVKK
+199 ENRYDIDKY
-207 HLRALYP
+207 LRALYS
-214 FVDPM
+214 FVDPL

-240 SRDSS
+240 DRDSS
-245 NDYYNFRSPD
+245 NDYYSYRSPD

-274 LDYGDRIYE
+274 LDYGDSIYE
-283 VDITNR
+283 VDLTNR
-289 TFKVTKGHEVSKGP
+289 TFKVGKGP
-303 EYRGYDIDDLVPT
+303 EYRDHGVDDLVPT
-316 VLFILSPEQ
+316 VLYILSPEQ
-325 TSDIDCLE
+325 TSDIDCIE

-348 IETLTLITSP
+348 VETLTLITSP

>member
-13 WFDHHVREVY
+13 WFDHYVREVY

-33 AEKELFHCFRG
+33 AEKELLRCFRG

-92 IKIDKDIATIVFYET
+92 IKIDKDITTIVFHE
-107 NRCESKS
+107 CEAK
-114 IREANRDSFVG
+114 RNNFVG

-139 RYFNDN
+139 RYFKDN

-162 LIGEAIYALYDIF
+162 LIGEAIYALYEIF
-175 DKINRGEVTFRT
+175 AKINRGEVTFKT

-199 EDKDDVKK
+199 EDKDDVEK
-207 HLRALYP
+207 HLRTLYP

-230 SVSFIRDLLD
+230 SASFIRDLLD

-262 KNALKVREDFYR
+262 KNVLKVREDFYR

-283 VDITNR
+283 VDLTNR
-289 TFKVTKGHEVSKGP
+289 TFKVTEGHEVSKGP

-325 TSDIDCLE
+325 TADINCIE

-348 IETLTLITSP
+348 VETLTLITSP

>member
-1 MQQSYINDLYQE
+1 MQQRYINDLYQE
-13 WFDHHVREVY
+13 WFDHHVIEVY
-23 RHYEENVVAP
+23 RHYEECVAVAP
-33 AEKELFHCFRG
+33 AEKELFRCFRG

-66 VTDTKPSIKGTYHAG
+66 VTDTKPSMKGTYHAG
-81 NISIGPHPTLA
+81 NTSIGPHPTLA
-92 IKIDKDIATIVFYET
+92 IKIDKDITTIIFYEAKR
-107 NRCESKS
+107 N
-114 IREANRDSFVG
+114 NFVG
-125 IERFLDNDRVIYAL
+125 IERFLDNDRLVYAL

-162 LIGEAIYALYDIF
+162 LIGEAIYALYEIF
-175 DKINRGEVTFRT
+175 DKINSGEVTFKT

-199 EDKDDVKK
+199 EDKDDIQK
-207 HLRALYP
+207 HLRTLYP
-214 FVDPM
+214 FVETM

-230 SVSFIRDLLD
+230 SVFFIRDLLC

-274 LDYGDRIYE
+274 LDYGDSIYE
-283 VDITNR
+283 VDLTNR
-289 TFKVTKGHEVSKGP
+289 TFKVTEGHEVSKGP
-303 EYRGYDIDDLVPT
+303 EYRDHDVDDLVST
-316 VLFILSPEQ
+316 VLFILSHEQ
-325 TSDIDCLE
+325 TADIDCFE
-333 VLKRIRH
+333 TLKRIRH

-348 IETLTLITSP
+348 VETLTLITSP

>member
-1 MQQSYINDLYQE
+1 MQQRYINDLYQE
-13 WFDHHVREVY
+13 WFDHHVIEVY
-23 RHYEENVVAP
+23 RHYEECVAVAP
-33 AEKELFHCFRG
+33 AEKELFRCFRG

-66 VTDTKPSIKGTYHAG
+66 VTDTKPSMKGTYHAG
-81 NISIGPHPTLA
+81 NTSIGPHPTLA
-92 IKIDKDIATIVFYET
+92 IKIDKDITTIVFYEAKR
-107 NRCESKS
+107 N
-114 IREANRDSFVG
+114 NFVG
-125 IERFLDNDRVIYAL
+125 IERFLDNDRLVYAL

-145 FCIEKYNITTL
+145 FCVEKYNITTL

-162 LIGEAIYALYDIF
+162 LIGEAIYALYEIF
-175 DKINRGEVTFRT
+175 DKINCGLVTFKT

-199 EDKDDVKK
+199 EDKDDIQK
-207 HLRALYP
+207 HLRTLYP
-214 FVDPM
+214 FMEPM

-230 SVSFIRDLLD
+230 SVFFIRDLLD

-245 NDYYNFRSPD
+245 SDDYNFRSPSD
-255 DYATRIN
+255 DTIRIN

-283 VDITNR
+283 VDLTNR
-289 TFKVTKGHEVSKGP
+289 TFKVSKGP
-303 EYRGYDIDDLVPT
+303 EYRGHDVDDLVPT

-333 VLKRIRH
+333 VLKRIRD

>member
-1 MQQSYINDLYQE
+1 MQQRYINDLYQE
-13 WFDHHVREVY
+13 WFDHHVIEVY
-23 RHYEENVVAP
+23 RHYEECVAVAP
-33 AEKELFHCFRG
+33 AEKELFRCFRG

-66 VTDTKPSIKGTYHAG
+66 VTDTKPSMKGTYHAG
-81 NISIGPHPTLA
+81 NTSISPHPTLA
-92 IKIDKDIATIVFYET
+92 IKIDKDITMIIFYEAKR
-107 NRCESKS
+107 N
-114 IREANRDSFVG
+114 NFVG
-125 IERFLDNDRVIYAL
+125 IERFLDNDRLVYAL

-145 FCIEKYNITTL
+145 FCVEKYNITTL

-162 LIGEAIYALYDIF
+162 LIGEAIYALYEIF
-175 DKINRGEVTFRT
+175 DKINCGLVTFKT

-199 EDKDDVKK
+199 EDKDDIQK
-207 HLRALYP
+207 HLRTLYP
-214 FVDPM
+214 FVETM

-230 SVSFIRDLLD
+230 SVFFIRDLLC

-274 LDYGDRIYE
+274 LDYEDSIYE
-283 VDITNR
+283 VDLTNR
-289 TFKVTKGHEVSKGP
+289 TFKVTEGHEVSKGP
-303 EYRGYDIDDLVPT
+303 EYRDHDVDDLVST
-316 VLFILSPEQ
+316 VLFILSHEQ
-325 TSDIDCLE
+325 TADIDCFE
-333 VLKRIRH
+333 TLKRIRH

-348 IETLTLITSP
+348 VETLTLITSP

>member
-13 WFDHHVREVY
+13 WFDHYVIEVY

-33 AEKELFHCFRG
+33 AEKELFRCFRG

-66 VTDTKPSIKGTYHAG
+66 VTDTKPSMKGTYHAG
-81 NISIGPHPTLA
+81 NTSIIPHPTLA
-92 IKIDKDIATIVFYET
+92 IKIDNDHTTIIF
-107 NRCESKS
+107 CEAKS
-114 IREANRDSFVG
+114 IREANRDNFVG
-125 IERFLDNDRVIYAL
+125 IERFLDNDRLVYSL
-139 RYFNDN
+139 RYFNNN
-145 FCIEKYNITTL
+145 FCVEKYNITTV

-162 LIGEAIYALYDIF
+162 LIGEAIYALYEIF
-175 DKINRGEVTFRT
+175 AKINRGEVTFKT

-207 HLRALYP
+207 HLRTLYP
-214 FVDPM
+214 FMDPT

-230 SVSFIRDLLD
+230 SVFFIRDLLD

-245 NDYYNFRSPD
+245 SDDYNFRSPD

-274 LDYGDRIYE
+274 LDYGDSIYE
-283 VDITNR
+283 VDLTNR
-289 TFKVTKGHEVSKGP
+289 TFKVTKGP
-303 EYRGYDIDDLVPT
+303 EYRGYDVDDLVPT
-316 VLFILSPEQ
+316 VLYILSPEQ
-325 TSDIDCLE
+325 TSDIDCFE

>member
-13 WFDHHVREVY
+13 WFDHYVIEVY

-33 AEKELFHCFRG
+33 AEKELFRCFRG

-66 VTDTKPSIKGTYHAG
+66 VTDTKPSMKGTYHAG
-81 NISIGPHPTLA
+81 NTSVGPHPTLA
-92 IKIDKDIATIVFYET
+92 IKIDKDITTIVF
-107 NRCESKS
+107 CE
-114 IREANRDSFVG
+114 AMRDSFVG
-125 IERFLDNDRVIYAL
+125 IERFLDNDRLVYAL
-139 RYFNDN
+139 RYFKAN

-162 LIGEAIYALYDIF
+162 LIGEAIYALYEIF
-175 DKINRGEVTFRT
+175 DKINRGEVTFKT

-207 HLRALYP
+207 HLRTLYP
-214 FVDPM
+214 FMDPT

-230 SVSFIRDLLD
+230 SAYFIRDLLD

-245 NDYYNFRSPD
+245 SDYYNFRSPYD
-255 DYATRIN
+255 HATCID

-274 LDYGDRIYE
+274 LDYGDSIYE
-283 VDITNR
+283 VDLTNR
-289 TFKVTKGHEVSKGP
+289 TFKVSKGP
-303 EYRGYDIDDLVPT
+303 EYRGYDVDDLVPT
-316 VLFILSPEQ
+316 VLFILSTEQ
-325 TSDIDCLE
+325 TRDIDCIE

-348 IETLTLITSP
+348 VETLTLITSP

>member
-1 MQQSYINDLYQE
+1 MQQKYINDLYQE

-66 VTDTKPSIKGTYHAG
+66 VTDTKPSMKGTYHAG
-81 NISIGPHPTLA
+81 NTSIGPHPTLA
-92 IKIDKDIATIVFYET
+92 IKIHKDITTIVF
-107 NRCESKS
+107 CED
-114 IREANRDSFVG
+114 NRDSFVG
-125 IERFLDNDRVIYAL
+125 IERFLDNDRLVYAL
-139 RYFNDN
+139 RYFDDN
-145 FCIEKYNITTL
+145 FCVEKYNITTL

-162 LIGEAIYALYDIF
+162 LIGEAIYALYEIF
-175 DKINRGEVTFRT
+175 AKINRGEVTFRT
-187 PINLIRDRILIG
+187 PMNLIRDRILIG
-199 EDKDDVKK
+199 ENRDDIQK
-207 HLRALYP
+207 HLRELYS
-214 FVDPM
+214 FVGSG

-230 SVSFIRDLLD
+230 STFFIRDLLC

-274 LDYGDRIYE
+274 LDYGNNIYE
-283 VDITNR
+283 VDLTNR
-289 TFKVTKGHEVSKGP
+289 TFKVTKGHEVSKSP
-303 EYRGYDIDDLVPT
+303 EYRGYDVDDLVPT

-325 TSDIDCLE
+325 TSDIDCIE

-348 IETLTLITSP
+348 VETLTLITSP

>member
-13 WFDHHVREVY
+13 WFDRYAIEVY

-33 AEKELFHCFRG
+33 AEKELFRCFRG

-66 VTDTKPSIKGTYHAG
+66 VTDTKPSMKGTYHAG
-81 NISIGPHPTLA
+81 NTSIGPHPTLA
-92 IKIDKDIATIVFYET
+92 IKIDKDITTIVF
-107 NRCESKS
+107 CE
-114 IREANRDSFVG
+114 AMRDSFVG
-125 IERFLDNDRVIYAL
+125 IERFLDNDRLVYAL

-162 LIGEAIYALYDIF
+162 LIGEAIYALYEIF
-175 DKINRGEVTFRT
+175 DKINCGLVTFRT
-187 PINLIRDRILIG
+187 PINLIKDRILIG
-199 EDKDDVKK
+199 EDKDDIQKY
-207 HLRALYP
+207 LRALYP
-214 FVDPM
+214 FMDPM

-230 SVSFIRDLLD
+230 SVFFIRDLLC

-274 LDYGDRIYE
+274 LDYGDSIYE
-283 VDITNR
+283 VDLTNR
-289 TFKVTKGHEVSKGP
+289 TFKVSKGP
-303 EYRGYDIDDLVPT
+303 EYRDHDVDDLVPT

-325 TSDIDCLE
+325 TVDMDCFE
-333 VLKRIRH
+333 TLKRIQH

-348 IETLTLITSP
+348 VETLTLITSP